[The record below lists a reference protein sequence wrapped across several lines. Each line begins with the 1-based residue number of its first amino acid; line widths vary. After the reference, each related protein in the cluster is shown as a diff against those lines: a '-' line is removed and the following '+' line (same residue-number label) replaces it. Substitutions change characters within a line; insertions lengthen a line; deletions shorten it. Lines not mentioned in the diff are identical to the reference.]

1 MEGLRIGTW
10 TCSRCLRAQQ
20 RHAAVRYPA
29 VGSSRAVSESTPP
42 QVDGEV
48 VNKSDGASEEEK
60 EVGALSRR
68 LSEMAG
74 ETMDS
79 GSNSDRKLI
88 QEAGFSDE
96 LKKQLEERIAQTS
109 FTAQNQQALSQANMP
124 VRLLF
129 EQSRSLL

>member
-1 MEGLRIGTW
+1 
-10 TCSRCLRAQQ
+10 
-20 RHAAVRYPA
+20 
-29 VGSSRAVSESTPP
+29 
-42 QVDGEV
+42 
-48 VNKSDGASEEEK
+48 
-60 EVGALSRR
+60 
-68 LSEMAG
+68 MAG

-109 FTAQNQQALSQANMP
+109 FNAQNQQALSQANMP